1 MSARE
6 LLMKKFETLLPEDQQ
21 KVVEFVEFLEYSRKS
36 NQKPG
41 NIKQKVVSPLGER
54 LQKIR
59 DKIVASGQPLL
70 TSEEADREK
79 AERRGGYQGE

>member
-6 LLMKKFETLLPEDQQ
+6 LLIKKFETLLPEDQQ
-21 KVVEFVEFLEYSRKS
+21 KVMEFVEFLEYSRKS
-36 NQKPG
+36 NQRQG
-41 NIKQKVVSPLGER
+41 NIEHTVVSPLGER